1 MTLLPIQD
9 RNGNGRSAAFTS
21 RTLTNDDDGWNLICG
36 SAQVATVNTG
46 LQVNFGC
53 AFKGII
59 TFAGSATVNDV
70 RTTGATNPWCAVVN
84 IGSDTYDSVGTKA

>member
-1 MTLLPIQD
+1 MTLPIQD
-9 RNGNGRSAAFTS
+9 RTQSGRSSAFTS
-21 RTLTNDDDGWNLICG
+21 RAMTNDDDGGNFICG
-36 SAQVATVNTG
+36 SAQVATINTG
-46 LQVNFGC
+46 LQVNWGV

-84 IGSDTYDSVGTKA
+84 IGADVYDCVGTKA